1 MTYFTVL
8 HSITKNGRKYIFC
21 TIYPYGS
28 KKKSFLCLVLG
39 ITGTAFGM
47 TNIIQITRINAI
59 IAKNIHRTDM
69 MVDVQQLHEN
79 HLYKLD
85 NQIKNTG
92 LILHEFQQYTPSK
105 ASSYLDNRIASIFN
119 VLTFKETSLEL
130 AQNQKISHTLFP
142 NDV

>member
-1 MTYFTVL
+1 MVANISSAQFT
-8 HSITKNGRKYIFC
+8 
-21 TIYPYGS
+21 PYGC
-28 KKKSFLCLVLG
+28 KKKSFLDLVLG